1 MNIFSDWI
9 SFSEAP
15 AFRPSSAIIS
25 TVVISVS
32 SNEINAVFVSDE
44 ASPLRE

>member
-15 AFRPSSAIIS
+15 ASRRSSAIIS
-25 TVVISVS
+25 RIVISVS
-32 SNEINAVFVSDE
+32 SNEINAVFV
-44 ASPLRE
+44 PVMMIL